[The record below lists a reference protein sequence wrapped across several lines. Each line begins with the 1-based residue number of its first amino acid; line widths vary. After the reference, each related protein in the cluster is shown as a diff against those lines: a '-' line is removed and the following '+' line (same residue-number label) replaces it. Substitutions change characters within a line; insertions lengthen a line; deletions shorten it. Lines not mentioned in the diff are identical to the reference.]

1 MILKTERLTLI
12 PLSLRQLELWTS
24 NNSELEKELEFIY
37 CAEPMTGF
45 FYDIVKGQLN
55 IAKKDE
61 KNILFY
67 TFWFIMLNENR
78 TIIGLADFKDVPNSY
93 GEIEIGYGLG
103 EDYKKQG
110 YMTEAIKKICS
121 WGLSQPNVSSVIA
134 ETDAYNTDSQNV
146 LLRCGF
152 KLYRNSDTKWWKLTT

>member
-1 MILKTERLTLI
+1 MILKTKRLTLI
-12 PLSLRQLELWTS
+12 PLSLRQLELWIFD
-24 NNSELEKELEFIY
+24 NSKLEKELNCIY

-45 FYDIVKGQLN
+45 FYDIVKGQLS
-55 IAKKDE
+55 IANKDK

-78 TIIGLADFKDVPNSY
+78 TIIGLVDFKDIPNSY

-103 EDYKKQG
+103 DNYKKQG
-110 YMTEAIKKICS
+110 YMTEAVEKMCD
-121 WGLSQPNVSSVIA
+121 WGLSQPNISSIIA
-134 ETDAYNTDSQNV
+134 ETDIKNIDSQNV

-152 KLYRNSDTKWWKLTT
+152 KLYRNLDTKWWKLNI